1 MGFVQVKAQM
11 LKNIF
16 TVVPTLLKLLGS
28 MAHNVHGFASG
39 GDLELRLPGRP
50 AVKKRNF

>member
-28 MAHNVHGFASG
+28 MAHNDHGLLLCWHLKNGQAEAE
-39 GDLELRLPGRP
+39 DDI
-50 AVKKRNF
+50 